1 MLKRILLLAVVVTTT
16 VIGALANWVKTDKM
30 CYETY
35 NDGTA
40 YVSYRYY
47 GDNST
52 QRNYYT
58 GTVEIPES
66 FEYESKT
73 YKVTGIAADAFAY
86 CSKLTKVIIPS
97 SVVYIGGDAFQNC
110 TALEEVV
117 FKDGEAPVK
126 LSYKEIKNAS
136 TGMSYIRRALKK
148 Y

>member
-16 VIGALANWVKTDKM
+16 VIGALANWVQTDKM
-30 CYETY
+30 CYEIR

-73 YKVTGIAADAFAY
+73 YKVTGIAQIKQASA
-86 CSKLTKVIIPS
+86 KLGKM
-97 SVVYIGGDAFQNC
+97 F
-110 TALEEVV
+110 EELY
-117 FKDGEAPVK
+117 FR
-126 LSYKEIKNAS
+126 S
-136 TGMSYIRRALKK
+136 
-148 Y
+148 